1 MVTSSVGTDCTV
13 VGIPST
19 EEGGTLTGGEDGSC
33 IVVGKEISGDVSS
46 IGLSW
51 GASSDTTCEAIPY
64 KEGGLP
70 LHSSGNQ
77 MIS

>member
-1 MVTSSVGTDCTV
+1 MVTSVGTDCTV

-19 EEGGTLTGGEDGSC
+19 EEGGTITGGEDGSC
-33 IVVGKEISGDVSS
+33 TVVGKEIGGDVSTV
-46 IGLSW
+46 LSW

-70 LHSSGNQ
+70 LHSLGNQ